1 MLHQYGKVLLPV
13 AVHSLSLMSW
23 HSLRLGCVGGKM
35 HFLSIYGCLEKKTEK
50 EFGAVMR
57 VYKDVVRSG
66 DVILDL
72 AMEYNL
78 WPISLLYFLG
88 RLTDAR
94 LLLRQIHMWLAQIVT
109 LAVAPTE
116 GGRRLSPGT
125 FRTR

>member
-1 MLHQYGKVLLPV
+1 MCRWKD
-13 AVHSLSLMSW
+13 A
-23 HSLRLGCVGGKM
+23 
-35 HFLSIYGCLEKKTEK
+35 FLIYLWMPREKTEE

-57 VYKDVVRSG
+57 VCKDLVRSG

>member
-1 MLHQYGKVLLPV
+1 MP
-13 AVHSLSLMSW
+13 
-23 HSLRLGCVGGKM
+23 R
-35 HFLSIYGCLEKKTEK
+35 EKTEK

-57 VYKDVVRSG
+57 VCKDVVRSG

-109 LAVAPTE
+109 LAVALTE